1 MDTETV
7 FKIIAM
13 IDARIY
19 NISPSIKDKTDFT
32 DEFEATLNLGRK
44 GQRLALRE
52 LKEHLQE
59 YIELQVAQ
67 VEHAMNQGE

>member
-13 IDARIY
+13 IDARIVKEVGIILDDDY
-19 NISPSIKDKTDFT
+19 SCAHNQGYVD
-32 DEFEATLNLGRK
+32 
-44 GQRLALRE
+44 ALRDVSA
-52 LKEHLQE
+52 HLQE

-67 VEHAMNQGE
+67 VEGT